1 MQEYSSRRDPKD
13 YNFGLD
19 NPKLPNLRIQGRI
32 WGMFKL
38 GRVSA
43 AGLGTNLNIPQIL
56 TPLKLQNLGNLW
68 EFVWPTNRR
77 LNLASQV
84 LKIQQKDVWHWD

>member
-1 MQEYSSRRDPKD
+1 VEFGGNCAELPFHYRIIAKMQEYSSRRDPKD

-43 AGLGTNLNIPQIL
+43 AG
-56 TPLKLQNLGNLW
+56 
-68 EFVWPTNRR
+68 
-77 LNLASQV
+77 
-84 LKIQQKDVWHWD
+84 